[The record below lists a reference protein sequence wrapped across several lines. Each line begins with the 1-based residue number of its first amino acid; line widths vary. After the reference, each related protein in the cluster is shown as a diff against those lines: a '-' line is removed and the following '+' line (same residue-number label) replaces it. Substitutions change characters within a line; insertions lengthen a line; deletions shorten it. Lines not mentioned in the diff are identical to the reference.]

1 MKMLVKVACLCYSGS
16 MDFFQIVFHFKS
28 KLVEMVTKQISSKT
42 KLILFE
48 NQIQT
53 ASTSPCRTQVQPA
66 ASFLVC
72 SLIFIEYKNFSWLP
86 ILKKKNINK

>member
-28 KLVEMVTKQISSKT
+28 KLVGKVTEQITSKT

-48 NQIQT
+48 NLFKPRQRRL
-53 ASTSPCRTQVQPA
+53 AV
-66 ASFLVC
+66 
-72 SLIFIEYKNFSWLP
+72 YM
-86 ILKKKNINK
+86 

>member
-1 MKMLVKVACLCYSGS
+1 MGDS
-16 MDFFQIVFHFKS
+16 
-28 KLVEMVTKQISSKT
+28 VEI

-53 ASTSPCRTQVQPA
+53 TSTSPCRTQVQPA

-72 SLIFIEYKNFSWLP
+72 SLIFIEYKPLKNVILFRIDVFSMPTFPVKSLE
-86 ILKKKNINK
+86 NSDRFS

>member
-1 MKMLVKVACLCYSGS
+1 MLVKVACLCYSGS

-48 NQIQT
+48 NLFKPRQRRL
-53 ASTSPCRTQVQPA
+53 AVLKYSLR
-66 ASFLVC
+66 LV
-72 SLIFIEYKNFSWLP
+72 S
-86 ILKKKNINK
+86 